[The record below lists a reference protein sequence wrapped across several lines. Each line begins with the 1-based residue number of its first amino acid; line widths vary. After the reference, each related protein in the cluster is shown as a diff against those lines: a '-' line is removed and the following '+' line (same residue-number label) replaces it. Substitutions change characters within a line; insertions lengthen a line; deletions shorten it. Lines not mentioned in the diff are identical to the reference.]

1 MMGEQVEKGIKI
13 QKGHQGAVYSQS
25 WVQRHGYCGSDFMES
40 FQIRSLQSAPKPLN
54 VDFRYPV
61 LVSGGVVHG
70 YLFYYCIAI
79 IIIIVVN
86 IFIFIIITHFLS
98 KLNPKLCLGHFCQR

>member
-40 FQIRSLQSAPKPLN
+40 FQIRS
-54 VDFRYPV
+54 F
-61 LVSGGVVHG
+61 
-70 YLFYYCIAI
+70 
-79 IIIIVVN
+79 
-86 IFIFIIITHFLS
+86 
-98 KLNPKLCLGHFCQR
+98 

>member
-54 VDFRYPV
+54 VDFRDPI
-61 LVSGGVVHG
+61 LVSGGVVH
-70 YLFYYCIAI
+70 FNHCFIMI
-79 IIIIVVN
+79 IIII
-86 IFIFIIITHFLS
+86 IIKRS
-98 KLNPKLCLGHFCQR
+98 KLNPQLCLGYFCQR